1 MAADLS
7 LNPHD
12 AVIHSFFSHIVL
24 KGPTLHS
31 LYNLTFII
39 IICFV
44 HIGYPHLQEVL
55 FIP

>member
-7 LNPHD
+7 LNPPD
-12 AVIHSFFSHIVL
+12 TVIHSFFSHIVL
-24 KGPTLHS
+24 KGSTLHS
-31 LYNLTFII
+31 LYNLTFIL